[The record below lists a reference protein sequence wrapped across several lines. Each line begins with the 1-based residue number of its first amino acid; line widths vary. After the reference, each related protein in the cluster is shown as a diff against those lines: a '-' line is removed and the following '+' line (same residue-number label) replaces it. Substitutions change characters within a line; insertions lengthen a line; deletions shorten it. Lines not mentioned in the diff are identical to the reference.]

1 MRFRKARKEESS
13 QLKEMCK
20 GSDIV
25 REAPAQPVK
34 SPALVARLE
43 KLQKLDDERRYQ
55 EMVHDITG
63 HVSNPCHFVHLQ
75 KLCFVFDQET
85 LVSQDSS
92 TYWSTDWISEHPTTL
107 KMRKTIEGFFS

>member
-25 REAPAQPVK
+25 RVAPAQPVK
-34 SPALVARLE
+34 SPELVARLE
-43 KLQKLDDERRYQ
+43 KLQKLDDERRYK

-63 HVSNPCHFVHLQ
+63 HVSNLCPLVYLQ
-75 KLCFVFDQET
+75 KLYFVWD
-85 LVSQDSS
+85 
-92 TYWSTDWISEHPTTL
+92 
-107 KMRKTIEGFFS
+107 